1 MQMLE
6 NLIITYINTALL
18 EPEDAGAV
26 NADTELL
33 LEGFVDS
40 ISVVHLVNFVSQ
52 ELGYEVPPEDVTIE
66 NFGTARL
73 LSAYL
78 AERGVQAPA
87 GAPAA

>member
-1 MQMLE
+1 MQTLE
-6 NLIITYINTALL
+6 NLITTYINGALL

-26 NADTELL
+26 DADTELL
-33 LEGFVDS
+33 LDGFVDS
-40 ISVVHLVNFVSQ
+40 ISVVHLVNFVAE

-78 AERGVQAPA
+78 AARGVQTPTGVTA
-87 GAPAA
+87 G